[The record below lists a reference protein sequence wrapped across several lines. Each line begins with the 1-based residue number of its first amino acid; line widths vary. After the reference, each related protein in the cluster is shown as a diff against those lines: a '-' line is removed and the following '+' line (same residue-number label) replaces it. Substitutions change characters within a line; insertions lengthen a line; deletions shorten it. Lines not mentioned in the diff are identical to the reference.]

1 MADQATKRAEYAH
14 RHRPPRLCDAVLF
27 DLDGTLLDSLED
39 LADSM
44 NEVLRSA
51 GFPGHSTAAYR
62 YFVGD
67 GMEVLVRRAVPAD
80 RADEAM
86 VGACLAAMREEYGR
100 RYAVKTRPYPGV
112 PELLDGLEARGV
124 RTAVF
129 TNKPHDAAVQMV
141 GKLLGRWRFE
151 QVLGQRPGFPRKPDP
166 SGALEVTRR
175 MGLDARRFLYLG
187 DTATDM
193 LTARA
198 AGMRPVGALWGFR
211 TREELEAAGAE
222 VLIETP
228 PELLEHL

>member
-1 MADQATKRAEYAH
+1 MSSPTPVRSH
-14 RHRPPRLCDAVLF
+14 DAVLF

-44 NEVLRSA
+44 NEVLRRA
-51 GFPGHSTAAYR
+51 GFPVHPTAAYR

-67 GMEVLVRRAVPAD
+67 GMEMLVRRALPAD
-80 RADEAM
+80 RSDEAT
-86 VGACLAAMREEYGR
+86 VQACLAAMREEYGR
-100 RYAVKTRPYPGV
+100 RYAVKSRPYPGV
-112 PELLDGLEARGV
+112 PELLDALAARGV

-129 TNKPHDAAVQMV
+129 TNKPQEAAVQMV
-141 GKLLGRWRFE
+141 AELLGRWRFE
-151 QVLGQRPGFPRKPDP
+151 QVLGPGPGVPRKPDP
-166 SGALEVTRR
+166 SGALEVARR
-175 MGLDARRFLYLG
+175 MGFDPGRFLYLG

-193 LTARA
+193 LTARG

-222 VLIETP
+222 VLLEAP